1 MKNLHGA
8 AREAAINAQIDKLEL
23 LDKAGKAW
31 GLEDDST
38 VELYRMNERG
48 ESYKTML
55 EFYKLVNASMT
66 EDWGFMEN

>member
-38 VELYRMNERG
+38 IELYRMKERG
-48 ESYKTML
+48 ESYATML
-55 EFYKLVNASMT
+55 AFYNLVNASI
-66 EDWGFMEN
+66 EDNWFEEI